1 MIEILKSVILG
12 IIQGITEW
20 LPISSTGHMILFND
34 IWPMELSEEFVNLF
48 LVVIQFGSILAVIVM
63 YFSKL
68 WPFSSKKSA
77 EERKATWTL
86 WLKILIGV
94 IPAGVLGL
102 LFDDWIDEH
111 LYGSTVVA
119 VMLIVYG
126 VFFLIAEDRK
136 REPKVKTLDQLS
148 WKHALL
154 IGCFQA
160 LALIPGTS
168 RSGATILVGIW
179 TGCARTVAAEF
190 SFFLAIPTMFGAS
203 GLKLAKYFLRSGFGF
218 SGIETAVL
226 ASGMVVAFVVSLIAI
241 RFLMSYIRKHDF
253 KVFGWYRIV
262 LGIAVLAYFLFLK

>member
-136 REPKVKTLDQLS
+136 RDPKVKTLDQLS

-154 IGCFQA
+154 IGFFQA

-168 RSGATILVGIW
+168 RSGATILGGIW

-226 ASGMVVAFVVSLIAI
+226 ATGMVVTFVVSLIAI